1 MRLLTSIT
9 RELMRLNTNLELIMG
24 HFGVNAV
31 ATKAE
36 KGDTEDEVTY
46 SNDLESFKEEFLDKA
61 QELEEKEETEVPS
74 T

>member
-1 MRLLTSIT
+1 MRLFTSIT

-24 HFGVNAV
+24 HFGVNAAAV
-31 ATKAE
+31 KAE

-46 SNDLESFKEEFLDKA
+46 SDDLESLKEEFLDKA
-61 QELEEKEETEVPS
+61 QELEEEEETEVPS